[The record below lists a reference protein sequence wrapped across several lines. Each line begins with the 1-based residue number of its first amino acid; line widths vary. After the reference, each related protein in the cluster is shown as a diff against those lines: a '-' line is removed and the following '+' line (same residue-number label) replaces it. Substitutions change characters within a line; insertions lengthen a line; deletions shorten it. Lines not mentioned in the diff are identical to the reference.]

1 MGILDRIVLLAT
13 GLVAI
18 YLIVRFIK
26 HYRQAER
33 HLPDVYYLIGTVVLL
48 VAGLLL
54 IFFGYN
60 VLASPLVVIAAT
72 LIPAGLAMG
81 LVAELHPRYEKG
93 FMVFLAVGIIVLATT
108 RFTGPPALA
117 TIVLIIVHSVAGLT
131 IFILPIMAVSRGRV
145 HGGFIGVTVGGALIG
160 LGGIALAVLK
170 SGSQLLFFS
179 ADFVFTILAPLLLLM
194 TLAFTWGFVI
204 KLHRGLS

>member
-1 MGILDRIVLLAT
+1 MGILDTLVLAAT

-18 YLIVRFIK
+18 YLIVRFAQ

-33 HLPDVYYLIGTVVLL
+33 RLPDVYYLIGTVVLL

-54 IFFGYN
+54 IIFGYSA
-60 VLASPLVVIAAT
+60 LSSPLVVIAAT

-81 LVAELHPRYEKG
+81 LVADLYPKCEKY
-93 FMVFLAVGIIVLATT
+93 FLIFLVVGIIALSIT
-108 RFTGPPALA
+108 RFTGPA
-117 TIVLIIVHSVAGLT
+117 TLSTIILIIVHSVAGLT
-131 IFILPIMAVSRGRV
+131 IFILPVMAVSKGRA
-145 HGGFIGVTVGGALIG
+145 HGGFIWVTVGGALIG

-179 ADFVFTILAPLLLLM
+179 TGFVLTILAPLLLLM

-204 KLHRGLS
+204 KLRRGLS